1 MTVLTAPG
9 ESGAVRIPGGFED
22 YPSIAY
28 LEGRTPDELRLA
40 EAEAVGAAMEEVGI
54 PVSYLEMPF
63 LDSRSLGELLM
74 SLEIAT
80 VLTGLALNINPLDQ
94 PGVERCKVLI
104 YKAMNRPGYNI

>member
-1 MTVLTAPG
+1 APG
-9 ESGAVRIPGGFED
+9 DSGAARIPGGFND

-28 LEGRTPDELRLA
+28 LEGRTPDDLRLA
-40 EAEAVGAAMEEVGI
+40 EAEATGAALEEVGI
-54 PVSYLEMPF
+54 PVSYLEM
-63 LDSRSLGELLM
+63 RSLNARCLGELLM

-104 YKAMNRPGYNI
+104 YKAMNRPGYHI